1 MENGKRFLYNF
12 ELLYNATNRDNAILL
27 QNYDKITKRSIINFR
42 CHCGEESE
50 KNCLQLI
57 NNTGAFC
64 KKCTKQRQIIKLHNT
79 VNAIC
84 NIESLNNK
92 IQNDKAI
99 LLDTYDVITKNHKIR
114 FRCHCGEESI
124 KNCLQ
129 LIKVS
134 GAFCKKCTRIT
145 WNTNTKKSNME
156 RYGVEFASQSTEF
169 RENVKNTLIEKY
181 GVEHISHAE
190 HFKEQRKQTCLQKYG
205 VEHPTQVSEIKEKTK
220 NTCLTR
226 YGVEHVS
233 QVNTFKEKIKQTN
246 LNRYG
251 VEHSLQSPEIKE
263 KMKNTILKRFGTEY
277 ASQSTEVKQKVKQTF
292 IKKYGVEHP
301 MQVPEIREKIKQ
313 TNLKRYGVEYPS
325 QLKEIMEKT
334 QKNAK
339 KYKEYT
345 MPSGVIR
352 KVQGYESFALNEL
365 VKIYSEDDIKTD
377 RKDIPRI
384 TYVINDKNKYYF
396 PDIYIKSENK
406 IIEVKSTWTYSCKE
420 DNIQEKSNATKSA
433 GYNYEIWIYDKKGN
447 KTILGL

>member
-1 MENGKRFLYNF
+1 MTTRAVYNF
-12 ELLYNATNRDNAILL
+12 EALTYAINRDNAILL
-27 QNYDKITKRSIINFR
+27 HNYNKITKRTTIYFR

-84 NIESLNNK
+84 NIDSLNNK
-92 IQNDKAI
+92 IQSDKAI
-99 LLDTYDVITKNHKIR
+99 LLDKYDIITQHHKIR
-114 FRCHCGEESI
+114 FICHCGEESI

-129 LIKVS
+129 LIKIS

-145 WNTNTKKSNME
+145 WNANTKKSNIE
-156 RYGVEFASQSTEF
+156 KYGVEFASQSTEF
-169 RENVKNTLIEKY
+169 RENVKKTVIEKY
-181 GVEHISHAE
+181 GVEHISQYE
-190 HFKEQRKQTCLQKYG
+190 QFKEKSKQTCLKKYG
-205 VEHPTQVSEIKEKTK
+205 VKYPPQAFEIKEKTK

-226 YGVEHVS
+226 YGVENPMLS
-233 QVNTFKEKIKQTN
+233 DIFKEKLKQTN

-251 VEHSLQSPEIKE
+251 VEHSLQFEEFKE
-263 KMKNTILKRFGTEY
+263 KSKNTILKRFGTEY
-277 ASQSTEVKQKVKQTF
+277 ASQSDKVKEKVKQTF
-292 IKKYGVEHP
+292 IKHYGVDNP
-301 MQVPEIREKIKQ
+301 NKVPEIREKIKQ

-345 MPSGVIR
+345 MPSGIIR
-352 KVQGYESFALNEL
+352 KVQGYESFALDEL
-365 VKIYSEDDIKTD
+365 IKTYSEDDIKTD

-384 TYVINDKNKYYF
+384 TYIINDKNKYYF

-447 KTILGL
+447 KTILDR